1 LNLYF
6 VGGFGLSPVFFVR
19 ISVLGHVGKFDSADG
34 SDYAYGGRVICRT
47 QRGLEV
53 GEVLGRAEP
62 GDTRPPYDGTLLR
75 RVTTEDDLLIA
86 RLERNKAEALHEC
99 ESLLAQRR
107 LPATL
112 VDVEQLF
119 DGQSIFFYFLGE
131 VTPEIERITR
141 ELAEAYDSKVQ
152 FRQFTDA
159 VARGCG
165 PDCGTEDAAGCGIGC
180 ATCSIA
186 SACSSK

>member
-1 LNLYF
+1 MSN
-6 VGGFGLSPVFFVR
+6 VFFVR
-19 ISVLGHVGKFDSADG
+19 ISVLGHVGKFNSADG
-34 SDYAYGGRVICRT
+34 ADYTYGRRVICRT

-53 GEVLGRAEP
+53 GEVLGRVETSE
-62 GDTRPPYDGTLLR
+62 TRPPYDGTLLR

-86 RLERNKAEALHEC
+86 RLERNKAEALQEC

-119 DGQSIFFYFLGE
+119 DGQSLFFYFLGE
-131 VTPEIERITR
+131 VTPEIEQITR
-141 ELAEAYDSKVQ
+141 DLAEAYDSKVQ

-165 PDCGTEDAAGCGIGC
+165 PDCGTEDAAGCATGC
-180 ATCSIA
+180 STCAIA